1 VLKGFGA
8 RVGGQQYR
16 QTLYMKIGIQ
26 IVAPFDV
33 LDGPADYRV
42 IFRAVPTIV

>member
-1 VLKGFGA
+1 VSEANNIAK
-8 RVGGQQYR
+8 R
-16 QTLYMKIGIQ
+16 YMKIGIQ